1 MAAAAAMCCS
11 HRAMARGSGL
21 LPLRLRLPGGGGA
34 AQRRKPTRRRRRL
47 QQGERNGRDLAAA
60 AAATHRAG
68 RALRSRVGRREG
80 ERAPNAAARCP
91 PPPSRPRAL
100 PCPALRPRRG
110 AARAARP
117 PRLLHN
123 PSMRGSAGPRA
134 EAGGGEGE
142 GAARGRRIGAGG
154 GSRCGAV
161 RYGAARRGAPVRSGW
176 RHRDRRTP
184 RLGAERARIRAA
196 ACLGPGGAA
205 LPPPPVAHGSGCP
218 PSRGQATAGLS
229 AGPAALSAGALRSR
243 RSLWR
248 SRAGPRGRYWAALI
262 AAHPRLTRSPAVT
275 AARTACP
282 ASGCVSRV
290 QLRGIVCKRHS
301 AVPRQLRA

>member
-161 RYGAARRGAPVRSGW
+161 RRGAVPRSAPAGAIVAGGLRASGRSGHGSGRPLASGRAGQRCRRHLLPAARAARRHGARQP
-176 RHRDRRTP
+176 
-184 RLGAERARIRAA
+184 
-196 ACLGPGGAA
+196 PGS
-205 LPPPPVAHGSGCP
+205 LPAP
-218 PSRGQATAGLS
+218 L
-229 AGPAALSAGALRSR
+229 L
-243 RSLWR
+243 
-248 SRAGPRGRYWAALI
+248 
-262 AAHPRLTRSPAVT
+262 
-275 AARTACP
+275 
-282 ASGCVSRV
+282 
-290 QLRGIVCKRHS
+290 
-301 AVPRQLRA
+301 